1 MTSPIMRVRD
11 VTRRYGDVVAVDGVS
26 LDIAPGELVGLLG
39 PNGAGKTTLI
49 NLLVGLR
56 RPDSGTVELCG
67 GNPRDE
73 ATRQAIGVTPQQT
86 ALPEAWR
93 VGELIDFIAA
103 HYPNPTNRDDLL
115 ARFDLQDLCSRQIGG
130 LSGGQQRRVAVA
142 LAFAGNPR
150 VVFLDEPSTGL
161 DVEARRQLWTGIRA
175 FHDEGGTVLLTSHYL
190 EEVEALAQRVA
201 VVDRGRVIAD
211 GSVRDVRGLVS
222 LKRVSLICPELP
234 SIPGVARVEHN
245 DRGNTTVLTNDAD
258 HFVRELVTSG
268 ASFSELEIR
277 SASLEDAFLSIT
289 SKHVA

>member
-11 VTRRYGDVVAVDGVS
+11 VTRSYGDVVAVDGVS

-56 RPDSGTVELCG
+56 RPDSGAVELCG

-103 HYPNPTNRDDLL
+103 HHPNPTNRHDLL
-115 ARFDLQDLCSRQIGG
+115 VRFDLQDLCSRQIGG

-161 DVEARRQLWTGIRA
+161 DVEARHQLWSGIRA
-175 FHDEGGTVLLTSHYL
+175 FHEEGGTVLLTSHYL

-211 GSVRDVRGLVS
+211 GSMRDVRRLVS

-234 SIPGVARVEHN
+234 SIPGAARVENN
-245 DRGNTTVLTNDAD
+245 DGHTHVLTNDAD

-268 ASFSELEIR
+268 ARFSDLEIR